1 MVEFQLEDV
10 FLVIFFPNMDRKPN
24 VVEFFILGPSMAR
37 MAPSRVA
44 SQRMGPATT
53 TTTPDSR
60 SNLLQE
66 TVGERKGLSC
76 CQVHLNP
83 DSMCSLAH
91 FSDFSSFWQFRVQR
105 VATAMNAT
113 GVCRQHLTARTHAH
127 FFSLRTPHVSTRSA
141 QGLDD
146 SCLPR
151 KKRSCL

>member
-1 MVEFQLEDV
+1 
-10 FLVIFFPNMDRKPN
+10 MDRKPN

-44 SQRMGPATT
+44 SQRMVGPATT
-53 TTTPDSR
+53 TTTPESR

-66 TVGERKGLSC
+66 TAGERKGLSC

-83 DSMCSLAH
+83 DSICSLAH
-91 FSDFSSFWQFRVQR
+91 FSIFSSFWQFRVQR

-113 GVCRQHLTARTHAH
+113 GLYRQHLTVRTHTH
-127 FFSLRTPHVSTRSA
+127 FFSLRTPHVNTRLA

-146 SCLPR
+146 SLCV
-151 KKRSCL
+151 